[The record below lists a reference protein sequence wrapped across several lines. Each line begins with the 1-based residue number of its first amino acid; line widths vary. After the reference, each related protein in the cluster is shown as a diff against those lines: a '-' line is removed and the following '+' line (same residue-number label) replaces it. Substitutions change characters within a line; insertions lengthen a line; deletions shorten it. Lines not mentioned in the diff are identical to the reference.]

1 MQATGERNERRCPGV
16 QQVFIMKAN
25 DGQAAASVVGV
36 LQQVRYQQDLGTYYS
51 QRKTFLLA
59 ITLLREDLLSVQ
71 SP

>member
-1 MQATGERNERRCPGV
+1 
-16 QQVFIMKAN
+16 MKAN